1 LTNFGRGYSD
11 KKRMWWIRTEKFS
24 LQSGTLLTKRSLR
37 WVGVIILFQY
47 LVLTMCC
54 NVLTVHELLYSF
66 ILSSQSDFYNNTSYF
81 TVLFCLLSLISITV
95 HELLYSFILSSQSD
109 FYNNHKHHW
118 YYHQYRYYIKFDVF
132 TDINVIEITN
142 RGPYSLKHEVVG
154 KGRFRVIMESRS
166 YQGYKKIN
174 KISRLYCSVNE

>member
-1 LTNFGRGYSD
+1 MALLLNLHWTIFQLDLWLNKFRNKILTNFGRGYSD
-11 KKRMWWIRTEKFS
+11 KKRMWWIKTEKFS

-109 FYNNHKHHW
+109 FYNSTW
-118 YYHQYRYYIKFDVF
+118 VTLQFYFVF
-132 TDINVIEITN
+132 
-142 RGPYSLKHEVVG
+142 
-154 KGRFRVIMESRS
+154 
-166 YQGYKKIN
+166 
-174 KISRLYCSVNE
+174 SVWFL